1 MNAEIV
7 MSTFCT
13 YLDDPLAL
21 SMSIFMCHIYITD
34 LHMLNLT
41 CVSEMQ
47 SSLPE
52 EHIFLLCC
60 WGFVGFFCFILFFA
74 EWGWIFIQWVME
86 GKRIKGLKNRER
98 EKERGEEVGRRERQ
112 KLHFWERDGKACC
125 WFFFLLRFSWE
136 ILHLCPSKV

>member
-60 WGFVGFFCFILFFA
+60 
-74 EWGWIFIQWVME
+74 
-86 GKRIKGLKNRER
+86 
-98 EKERGEEVGRRERQ
+98 
-112 KLHFWERDGKACC
+112 
-125 WFFFLLRFSWE
+125 
-136 ILHLCPSKV
+136 